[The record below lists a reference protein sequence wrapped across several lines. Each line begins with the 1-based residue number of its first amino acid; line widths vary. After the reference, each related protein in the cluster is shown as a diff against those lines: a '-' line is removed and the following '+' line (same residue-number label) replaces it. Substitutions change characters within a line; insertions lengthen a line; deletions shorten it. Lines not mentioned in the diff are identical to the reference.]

1 MLFESDL
8 KKLCFLQLFKCYHSL
23 THTHKPQT
31 TYPTTQSHNQK
42 LQLHTHNRFTHMTMQ
57 SHQNHNHKPSKHNC
71 NFTHF
76 IINHKYIQ
84 TPTKLTPKSQ
94 TKPANSQLQPQPHEH
109 LHNNNNSNNNSCS
122 KRQTCA
128 STSATNVTLPIYMRP
143 YPLLVLLLCLRL

>member
-1 MLFESDL
+1 MQSAIAIALTNLSE
-8 KKLCFLQLFKCYHSL
+8 KCHRKL
-23 THTHKPQT
+23 
-31 TYPTTQSHNQK
+31 TQSQQTHQQLNSTLTKQK
-42 LQLHTHNRFTHMTMQ
+42 LHTHNRFTRMTMQ

-128 STSATNVTLPIYMRP
+128 STSATNVTLPIHMRP
-143 YPLLVLLLCLRL
+143 YPLLLLLLLLCLRL